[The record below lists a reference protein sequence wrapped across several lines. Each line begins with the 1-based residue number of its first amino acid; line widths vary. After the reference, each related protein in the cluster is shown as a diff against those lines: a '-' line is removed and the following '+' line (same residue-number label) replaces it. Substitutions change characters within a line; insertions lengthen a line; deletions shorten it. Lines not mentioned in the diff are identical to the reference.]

1 MYKLIFSLMNLKC
14 DKVVTIE
21 ICELNKL
28 KEEIRIKLNLIEE
41 MLQVNKRKFL
51 ENFKGILNL

>member
-1 MYKLIFSLMNLKC
+1 MNLKC

-51 ENFKGILNL
+51 ENFQGILNI